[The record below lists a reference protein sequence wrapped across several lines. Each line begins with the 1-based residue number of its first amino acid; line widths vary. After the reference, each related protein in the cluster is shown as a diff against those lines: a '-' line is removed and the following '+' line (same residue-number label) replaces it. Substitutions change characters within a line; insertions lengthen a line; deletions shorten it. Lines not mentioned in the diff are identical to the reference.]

1 MYKQRKPRQALASA
15 HRIYPTLSD
24 WQAWTN
30 SADPDQTPQ
39 NAASDLGLHRLP
51 LFQQFSD
58 ISIDSKIYLFKFLD
72 KYGKDFMR
80 TNT

>member
-1 MYKQRKPRQALASA
+1 MYKQRKPRQAPASA
-15 HRIYPTLSD
+15 HHIYPELSD

-30 SADPDQTPQ
+30 SADPDQ
-39 NAASDLGLHRLP
+39 NAASNLDLHRLP
-51 LFQQFSD
+51 LIQQFSD
-58 ISIDSKIYLFKFLD
+58 ISTYSKSYLFNVLD